1 VTVGIILLLREYRIY
16 QSKGVV
22 IQTMPGDSDISHA
35 VEDRLTAIEARLD
48 ALDGGAST
56 EEGPTVDQ
64 PDVIDPQ
71 PKESEA
77 EVTPYSSRTKKT

>member
-35 VEDRLTAIEARLD
+35 VEDRLTAIEVRLD
-48 ALDGGAST
+48 ALDGGPVDEPPPEEEAQLPTEPEASPET
-56 EEGPTVDQ
+56 
-64 PDVIDPQ
+64 
-71 PKESEA
+71 
-77 EVTPYSSRTKKT
+77 TPYSSRTKKS